1 MQIEIEKI
9 NEDPIITFAWL
20 LLEVA
25 SDGDFLNNKIAIYFI
40 SFLMWI
46 WYEIIYSWTWILI
59 QTSHSQ
65 IACKLH
71 SVDTTRVQ

>member
-25 SDGDFLNNKIAIYFI
+25 SDGDFLNYKIAIYFI
-40 SFLMWI
+40 SFLM
-46 WYEIIYSWTWILI
+46 
-59 QTSHSQ
+59 
-65 IACKLH
+65 
-71 SVDTTRVQ
+71 